1 MIERLIIRNFAGLN
15 LTLDVGE
22 ITILIGPQAS
32 GKSVCAR
39 CLYWFRSFFSDLTF
53 GGEVGADKRG
63 MDALYL
69 EGFKE
74 YFPNLWQ
81 TSANFSVRYEIGEA
95 FAEVMQEK
103 KRLRL
108 SYPSTIQ
115 NLAADLRTQVALVEE
130 KYTVTSPKRASR
142 AMMKQAET
150 EKAKLVDD
158 WMMRVWNVMGVPPF
172 MAQEFVIAGRSIF
185 SALKGTLLTFL
196 STTPVTDPLLRD
208 FLREY
213 EYARRGQPSPDDP
226 HLKSLAPLVEH
237 IMKGQLVARQDD
249 DLLVLADGRQISLAH
264 ASSGQQE
271 AFPLI
276 LFLLSCLGDLQK
288 SIVHALYVEEP
299 EAHLYPDSQ
308 WAMVRLMAGV
318 FNLSLAEFSSRL
330 VITTHSPYLLATFN
344 NLIRA
349 HQLAEQFRDQPA
361 KLRTL
366 YRIVPKNQ
374 HLALENFRV
383 YALAGGEARSIVSAE
398 DGLIIAD
405 VLDEV
410 SERISQQFDKLLHL
424 EAQAAA
430 DEKAS

>member
-1 MIERLIIRNFAGLN
+1 MQERLIIRNFAGLN
-15 LTLDVGE
+15 VELDVGE
-22 ITILIGPQAS
+22 ITIFIGPQAS

-53 GGEVGADKRG
+53 GGEVGPDKRS

-81 TSANFSVRYEIGEA
+81 TTVDFSVRYEIGEA
-95 FAEVMQEK
+95 FAEIKQEK

-108 SYPSTIQ
+108 IYSTVIQ
-115 NLAADLRTQVALVEE
+115 NLAAELRTQLRLLEE
-130 KYTVTSPKRASR
+130 KYTVASPKRASR
-142 AMMKQAET
+142 PIIKQAEIDKT
-150 EKAKLVDD
+150 RLIDE
-158 WMMRVWNVMGVPPF
+158 WMYKIWDVMGSPPF
-172 MAQEFVIAGRSIF
+172 LDQDFVIAGRSIF

-208 FLREY
+208 FLRAY
-213 EYARRGQPSPDDP
+213 EFARNTQPSPDES
-226 HLKSLAPLVEH
+226 HLKSLAPLVEY
-237 IMKGQLVARQDD
+237 ILKGQLVTRQDD
-249 DLLVLADGRQISLAH
+249 DLLMLTDGRQISLTH

-276 LFLLSCLGDLQK
+276 LFLLSFLSDQK
-288 SIVHALYVEEP
+288 SVAHALYVEEP

-308 WAMVRLMAGV
+308 WAIVRLMASV
-318 FNLSLAEFSSRL
+318 FNLSLVDFSSRL
-330 VITTHSPYLLATFN
+330 TITTHSPYLLSTFN

-349 HQLAEQFRDQPA
+349 HQLAEQFKNSPQQLKA
-361 KLRTL
+361 L

-374 HLALENFRV
+374 QLALDDFRV
-383 YALAGGEARSIVSAE
+383 YALADGKARSIISAE
-398 DGLIIAD
+398 DGLIVAD
-405 VLDEV
+405 KLDEV
-410 SERISQQFDKLLHL
+410 SERISQQFDKLLQL

-430 DEKAS
+430 NEKAS

>member
-1 MIERLIIRNFAGLN
+1 MSERLIIQNFAGLN
-15 LTLDVGE
+15 VDLDIGE
-22 ITILIGPQAS
+22 ITIFIGPQAS

-53 GGEVGADKRG
+53 GGEVGPDKRS

-81 TSANFSVRYEIGEA
+81 TPADFSVRYEIGDA
-95 FAEVMQEK
+95 FAEVSQEK

-108 SYPSTIQ
+108 VYPSSIQ
-115 NLAADLRTQVALVEE
+115 IAAADLRTHLKSIKE
-130 KYTVTSPKRASR
+130 KYTVASPKRASR
-142 AMMKQAET
+142 AILKQEEAEKST
-150 EKAKLVDD
+150 LLDT
-158 WMMRVWNVMGVPPF
+158 WMYKVWDIMGGPPF
-172 MAQEFVIAGRSIF
+172 IGQEFVIAGRSIF
-185 SALKGTLLTFL
+185 SALKGTLITFL

-213 EYARRGQPSPDDP
+213 EFARREQPSPDDS
-226 HLKSLAPLVEH
+226 HLKSLAPLVEY
-237 IMKGQLVARQDD
+237 IMKGRPVTRPDD
-249 DLLVLADGRQISLAH
+249 DLLMLADGRQISLTH

-276 LFLLSCLGDLQK
+276 LFLLSCLADMPK
-288 SIVHALYVEEP
+288 SIAHALYVEEP

-308 WAMVRLMAGV
+308 WAIVRLMAGV
-318 FNLSLAEFSSRL
+318 FNLSLAESSSKL

-349 HQLAEQFRDQPA
+349 QQLADQFRDQPA
-361 KLRTL
+361 KLKAL
-366 YRIVPKNQ
+366 YRVVPKNQ
-374 HLALENFRV
+374 HLALDTFRV
-383 YALAGGEARSIVSAE
+383 YSLENGRARSIISAE
-398 DGLIIAD
+398 DGLIVAD
-405 VLDEV
+405 KLDEV
-410 SERISQQFDKLLHL
+410 SEKISQQFDKLLQL
-424 EAQAAA
+424 EANTAA